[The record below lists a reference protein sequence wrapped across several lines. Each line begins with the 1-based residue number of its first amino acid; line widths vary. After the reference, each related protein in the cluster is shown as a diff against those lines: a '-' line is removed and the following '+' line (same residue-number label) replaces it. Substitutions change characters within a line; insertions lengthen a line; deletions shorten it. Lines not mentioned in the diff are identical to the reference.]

1 MITKQKLKTYK
12 RFSGDIDGWTRC
24 RKENDPMSDEDW
36 NLIEEFRLAIFTL
49 ENGNPADS
57 FRKQTESKITE
68 ITDSEET
75 SRLLWE
81 IGKQK
86 N

>member
-36 NLIEEFRLAIFTL
+36 RVIEELRLTIFTL
-49 ENGNPADS
+49 ENNNPSDH
-57 FRKQTESKITE
+57 FRAQAEDRIKKS
-68 ITDSEET
+68 TDSEET
-75 SRLLWE
+75 RKLLWE
-81 IGKQK
+81 IGKK